1 MTTAEI
7 ETSQFVEVLISGSQS
22 AHAGELREIS
32 AGQILI
38 GQRNQQPTTLKPDG
52 RGTSSSLSG
61 EHGVDRQLQGVP
73 VLRGHRHQ
81 ALRPRFRE
89 DRRLRDPKGW

>member
-1 MTTAEI
+1 MPRARLAIPTTSNPLESDRSLLASPAPPRVNTGEI

-52 RGTSSSLSG
+52 SWNVVVT
-61 EHGVDRQLQGVP
+61 
-73 VLRGHRHQ
+73 LR
-81 ALRPRFRE
+81 
-89 DRRLRDPKGW
+89 